1 MPKMEEHGVIHKANQ
16 LIEILINNNL
26 NLKKIVISC
35 FQNEKLGLINGYIL
49 EHLFMNNFMKV
60 LIVFLWEKEKKIVK
74 KTIFFNLFP

>member
-1 MPKMEEHGVIHKANQ
+1 MPKMEEHAVIHKANQ

-60 LIVFLWEKEKKIVK
+60 LIVFLWEKEKKNCQK
-74 KTIFFNLFP
+74 NYIF